1 MIRAGVVGL
10 GVMGKNH
17 ARVLSQIENV
27 ALVGLFDP
35 LLAGSE
41 YGGLTVCSSLDDFS
55 ELEIDYCVIA
65 VPTALHFETAIKLAS
80 LGINC
85 LIEKPLA
92 SNYEEALSIER
103 EFSSRNLIASVG
115 HIERYNPALIEL
127 KQKLESGLIGDVIQV
142 STRRTGP
149 FPGRIGDVGV
159 VKDLASHDIDLA
171 RWITG
176 AEYDQIFA
184 QTRSLSG
191 REHEDLLVA
200 SGSLSNGIV
209 FNHMINWLSPTKER
223 TTAVLGTKGMLVA
236 DSLNV
241 DLSFFQNGNV
251 KGTWNEIAMFKG
263 VSEGDSTK
271 FALERNEPLLTE
283 HKNFLKRL
291 AGDETAS
298 TVSLADGMAVLSVI
312 ERILEVA

>member
-17 ARVLSQIENV
+17 ARVISQLENV
-27 ALVGLFDP
+27 SLVGLFDP
-35 LLAGSE
+35 LLAGTDYS
-41 YGGLTVCSSLDDFS
+41 GLKVCNSLDEFA
-55 ELEIDYCVIA
+55 ELEMDYCVVA

-80 LGINC
+80 FGINC

-92 SNYEEALSIER
+92 SSSQEALAIES
-103 EFSSRNLIASVG
+103 EFSSRKLTAAVG

-127 KQKLESGLIGDVIQV
+127 KKKIESGLIGDVIQV
-142 STRRTGP
+142 ATKRTGP

-159 VKDLASHDIDLA
+159 VKDLASHDIDLT

-176 AEYDQIFA
+176 SEYDQIFA

-191 REHEDLLVA
+191 REHEDLLVS
-200 SGSLSNGIV
+200 SGSLKNGIV

-241 DLSFFQNGNV
+241 DLSFFENGNV

-283 HKNFLKRL
+283 HRNFIKRL
-291 AGDETAS
+291 SGDETAAI
-298 TVSLADGMAVLSVI
+298 VSLSDGLAVLSVI
-312 ERILEVA
+312 ETILEVA